1 MSKRITI
8 GILGIQGDIE
18 ENASAVKQSMNELNI
33 EGDVIL
39 IKELSKIDALDGL
52 VIPGGESTV
61 IGTLL
66 FLDESQKE
74 ILRNKIL
81 DGLPVLGTCAG
92 LIFLSKR
99 TYDKR
104 LGETKQ
110 HLLELLDVTV
120 ERNAFGRQHESF
132 ENQLSIPA
140 IGAELFKGVF
150 IRGPVITE
158 TGSDVEV
165 LSKLGEK
172 IVAVQQKNILATSFH
187 PELADDNRFHK
198 KLIRLCLTYNKS
210 RDSIH

>member
-1 MSKRITI
+1 MNKSITI
-8 GILGIQGDIE
+8 GILSIQGDVE
-18 ENASAVKQSMNELNI
+18 ENVSAVQQSMDELNI
-33 EGDVIL
+33 EGNVIT
-39 IKELSKIDALDGL
+39 IKDMSKIDRLDGL

-74 ILRNKIL
+74 TLRNKIL
-81 DGLPVLGTCAG
+81 NGLPVLGTCAG

-99 TYDKR
+99 AYDKR
-104 LGETKQ
+104 LGDTKQ

-120 ERNAFGRQHESF
+120 ERNAFGRQYESF
-132 ENQLSIPA
+132 ENQLSVPA
-140 IGAELFKGVF
+140 IGDDLFKGVF

-158 TGSDVEV
+158 TGNDVEV
-165 LSKLGEK
+165 LCRLEEK

-198 KLIRLCLTYNKS
+198 KLIELCLSYNESK
-210 RDSIH
+210 IM

>member
-1 MSKRITI
+1 LNKSITI
-8 GILGIQGDIE
+8 GILSIQGDVE
-18 ENASAVKQSMNELNI
+18 ENVSAVQQSMDELNI
-33 EGDVIL
+33 EGNVIP
-39 IKELSKIDALDGL
+39 IKDMSKIDMLDGL

-81 DGLPVLGTCAG
+81 NGLPVLGTCAG

-99 TYDKR
+99 AYDKR
-104 LGETKQ
+104 LGDTKQ

-120 ERNAFGRQHESF
+120 ERNAFGRQYESF
-132 ENQLSIPA
+132 ENQLSVPA
-140 IGAELFKGVF
+140 IGDDLFKGVF

-158 TGSDVEV
+158 TGNGVEV
-165 LSKLGEK
+165 LCRLEEK

-187 PELADDNRFHK
+187 PELADDYRFHK
-198 KLIRLCLTYNKS
+198 KLLELCLSYNESKS
-210 RDSIH
+210 M

>member
-1 MSKRITI
+1 M
-8 GILGIQGDIE
+8 D
-18 ENASAVKQSMNELNI
+18 ELNI
-33 EGDVIL
+33 EGNVIP
-39 IKELSKIDALDGL
+39 IKDMSKIDMLDGL

-81 DGLPVLGTCAG
+81 NGLPVLGTCAG

-99 TYDKR
+99 AYDKR
-104 LGETKQ
+104 LGDTKQ

-120 ERNAFGRQHESF
+120 ERNAFGRQYESF
-132 ENQLSIPA
+132 ENQLSVPA
-140 IGAELFKGVF
+140 IGDDLFKGVF

-158 TGSDVEV
+158 TGNDVEV
-165 LSKLGEK
+165 LCRLEEK

-198 KLIRLCLTYNKS
+198 KLIELCLSYNESKS
-210 RDSIH
+210 M

>member
-1 MSKRITI
+1 MNKSIII
-8 GILGIQGDIE
+8 GILSIQGDVE
-18 ENASAVKQSMNELNI
+18 ENVSAVQQSMDELNI
-33 EGDVIL
+33 EGNVIT
-39 IKELSKIDALDGL
+39 IKDMSKIDRLDGL

-74 ILRNKIL
+74 TLRNKIL
-81 DGLPVLGTCAG
+81 NGLPVLGTCAG

-99 TYDKR
+99 AYDKR
-104 LGETKQ
+104 LGDTKQ

-120 ERNAFGRQHESF
+120 ERNAFGRQYESF
-132 ENQLSIPA
+132 ENQLSVPA
-140 IGAELFKGVF
+140 IGDDLFKGVF

-158 TGSDVEV
+158 TGNDVEV
-165 LSKLGEK
+165 LCRLEEK

-198 KLIRLCLTYNKS
+198 KLIELCLSYNESK
-210 RDSIH
+210 IM

>member
-1 MSKRITI
+1 MNKSIII
-8 GILGIQGDIE
+8 GILSIQGDVE
-18 ENASAVKQSMNELNI
+18 ENVSAVQQSMDELNI
-33 EGDVIL
+33 EGNVIP
-39 IKELSKIDALDGL
+39 IKDMSKIDRLDGL

-81 DGLPVLGTCAG
+81 NGLPVLGTCAG

-99 TYDKR
+99 AYDKR
-104 LGETKQ
+104 LGDTKQ

-120 ERNAFGRQHESF
+120 ERNAFGRQYESF
-132 ENQLSIPA
+132 ENQLSVPA
-140 IGAELFKGVF
+140 IGDDLFKGVF

-158 TGSDVEV
+158 TGNDVEV
-165 LSKLGEK
+165 LCRLEEK

-198 KLIRLCLTYNKS
+198 KLIELCLSYNESK
-210 RDSIH
+210 IM

>member
-1 MSKRITI
+1 LNKSITI
-8 GILGIQGDIE
+8 GILSIQGDVE
-18 ENASAVKQSMNELNI
+18 ENVSAVQQSMDELNI
-33 EGDVIL
+33 EGNVIP
-39 IKELSKIDALDGL
+39 IKDMSKIDMLDGL

-81 DGLPVLGTCAG
+81 NGLPVLGTCAG

-99 TYDKR
+99 AYDKR
-104 LGETKQ
+104 LGDTKQ

-120 ERNAFGRQHESF
+120 ERNAFGRQYESF
-132 ENQLSIPA
+132 ENQLSVPA
-140 IGAELFKGVF
+140 IGDDLFKGVF

-158 TGSDVEV
+158 TGNDVEV
-165 LSKLGEK
+165 LCRLEEK

-187 PELADDNRFHK
+187 PELADDYRFHK
-198 KLIRLCLTYNKS
+198 KLIELCLSYNESKS
-210 RDSIH
+210 M